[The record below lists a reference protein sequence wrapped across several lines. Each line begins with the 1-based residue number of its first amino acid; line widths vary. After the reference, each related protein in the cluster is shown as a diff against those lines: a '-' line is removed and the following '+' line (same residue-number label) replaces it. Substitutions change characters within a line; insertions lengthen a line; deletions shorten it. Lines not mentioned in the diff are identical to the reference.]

1 MLRNNNYAG
10 WSYLKLTHEVYNDRF
25 DDLKKFLQEKHE
37 ENIERLATLEAN
49 QMHLDECLDELKKK
63 VTSIEKWIWRTTGG
77 MAVVITIIN
86 VIMALKK

>member
-1 MLRNNNYAG
+1 MLRNNNYGG
-10 WSYLKLTHEVYNDRF
+10 WSYQRLTHEVDRF

-49 QMHLDECLDELKKK
+49 QNHLDECLDELKKK

-86 VIMALKK
+86 VIVALKK